1 MIRISFGT
9 TTVSPVVEPLI
20 SLRTIILFRHRKI
33 TGGRWW
39 PMLVSLMIGSI
50 LSFRKGSLTRF
61 LSRIVT
67 EVRIY
72 GRVLMTAGGDG
83 IMHRVLCVGETTA
96 TRHL

>member
-20 SLRTIILFRHRKI
+20 SLRTILFRHRKI

-39 PMLVSLMIGSI
+39 PVLVPLMIGSI
-50 LSFRKGSLTRF
+50 LSFRKAGLTRF
-61 LSRIVT
+61 LSGIVT

-72 GRVLMTAGGDG
+72 GRDLMTAGGYSV
-83 IMHRVLCVGETTA
+83 MHGMFCVGETTA
-96 TRHL
+96 TRHI